1 MTTDFRE
8 PMTITDAKYQKNP
21 DGTKNVTIQAM
32 VNGTKMWIPI
42 DEGNRHYQEIT
53 LQVEEGTLT
62 IEEAD

>member
-8 PMTITDAKYQKNP
+8 HMTITDAKYQKNP
-21 DGTKNVTIQAM
+21 SGTKNVTIQAM

-42 DEGNRHYQEIT
+42 DEGNRHYREVKQ
-53 LQVEEGTLT
+53 QVDAGTLT